1 MSPFGEAVLQMTLE
15 DLNFKESPES
25 YLRRFA
31 SNTYDDMSLNVN
43 GYEGFTA
50 KTYRNGKETRMAV
63 IFKDD
68 QAYQFLG
75 YQKNDYSNIS
85 QFDSEFL
92 NIINSFRNLTEDE
105 RVLSKPLKLK
115 IYKVKEGD
123 SYKSLALKSSIN
135 INAEDQ
141 LRLIN
146 GDYPDKTLK
155 VGRLIKIVQ

>member
-1 MSPFGEAVLQMTLE
+1 MFEFLS
-15 DLNFKESPES
+15 DNFKNSKIYFVS
-25 YLRRFA
+25 
-31 SNTYDDMSLNVN
+31 
-43 GYEGFTA
+43 G
-50 KTYRNGKETRMAV
+50 RNDLV
-63 IFKDD
+63 I
-68 QAYQFLG
+68 
-75 YQKNDYSNIS
+75 KNSNIS

-92 NIINSFRNLTEDE
+92 NIINSFRNLTREE